1 MYYYM
6 GNQFSTNTKEEG
18 QENTKYKEGQEEI
31 DLSQP
36 RSSYEIIDYI
46 ATYYILTSDFV
57 SLTRLQ
63 LSKEYC
69 DNLVILTSDIID
81 RYFTDL
87 EITYLAQRT
96 KDGVIVNTKKKGKIK
111 FFNKDALN
119 NLDVKNA
126 LKKKRM
132 CQAIAK
138 FYIKIAH
145 VFATIV
151 RTVNP
156 VYVYKDEQGNTV
168 RANLYEKH
176 TIPANAPRKMYKMN
190 NKKSNFLSS
199 TASLV

>member
-1 MYYYM
+1 M
-6 GNQFSTNTKEEG
+6 
-18 QENTKYKEGQEEI
+18 
-31 DLSQP
+31 
-36 RSSYEIIDYI
+36 
-46 ATYYILTSDFV
+46 FV
-57 SLTRLQ
+57 S
-63 LSKEYC
+63 
-69 DNLVILTSDIID
+69 
-81 RYFTDL
+81 
-87 EITYLAQRT
+87 
-96 KDGVIVNTKKKGKIK
+96 KKGFSPCKIK

-190 NKKSNFLSS
+190 ICEMRINALQGNQIFVL
-199 TASLV
+199 